1 MHFPNSRHQRAAVPK
16 RGTNPNGLEG
26 KIMKRIIALTTAA
39 LMGAS
44 VMAAPALA
52 QSNTGAM
59 PETGATS
66 MPESGATTMP
76 QTGAQTG
83 TTGASPDIDTGTT
96 AAIGADFNTA
106 LTAIEGN
113 AASAAAIGSISDV
126 ERVNVVQLSTLE
138 GHNST
143 ALDESLAVNE
153 AGVEELKSSIQANSA
168 MSSELAT
175 QGVNADDIVAAQVA
189 SDGEVT
195 VYVR

>member
-1 MHFPNSRHQRAAVPK
+1 
-16 RGTNPNGLEG
+16 
-26 KIMKRIIALTTAA
+26 MKRIIALTTAA

-126 ERVNVVQLSTLE
+126 ERVNVVQLSALE

>member
-1 MHFPNSRHQRAAVPK
+1 
-16 RGTNPNGLEG
+16 
-26 KIMKRIIALTTAA
+26 
-39 LMGAS
+39 
-44 VMAAPALA
+44 
-52 QSNTGAM
+52 
-59 PETGATS
+59 
-66 MPESGATTMP
+66 
-76 QTGAQTG
+76 
-83 TTGASPDIDTGTT
+83 
-96 AAIGADFNTA
+96 FNTA

-189 SDGEVT
+189 PDGEVT

>member
-1 MHFPNSRHQRAAVPK
+1 
-16 RGTNPNGLEG
+16 
-26 KIMKRIIALTTAA
+26 MKRIIALTTAA

-52 QSNTGAM
+52 QSNPGAM

-66 MPESGATTMP
+66 MPESGSTTMP
-76 QTGAQTG
+76 QTG

-113 AASAAAIGSISDV
+113 SASAAALGSISDV

-143 ALDESLAVNE
+143 ALDEALASNE

-189 SDGEVT
+189 ADGEIT